1 MLSLSHLIVLTKQYR
16 YSKMAVVKITDL
28 PDGDTTFTNK
38 DVVLVV
44 DFEDNTTKK
53 VQAANMRTYMLD
65 ETLLNEAID
74 ARLRYY
80 GLIP

>member
-1 MLSLSHLIVLTKQYR
+1 
-16 YSKMAVVKITDL
+16 MAIVKITDL
-28 PDGDTTFTNK
+28 PDGDNTFTNK

-53 VQAANMRTYMLD
+53 VKASSMRTYMLD

-74 ARLRYY
+74 ARLRHY

>member
-1 MLSLSHLIVLTKQYR
+1 
-16 YSKMAVVKITDL
+16 MAIVKITDL
-28 PDGDTTFTNK
+28 PDGDNTFTDK

-53 VQAANMRTYMLD
+53 VKASSMKTYMLD

-74 ARLRYY
+74 ARLRHH
-80 GLIP
+80 GLIS

>member
-1 MLSLSHLIVLTKQYR
+1 
-16 YSKMAVVKITDL
+16 MAIVKITDL
-28 PDGDTTFTNK
+28 PDGDNTFTDK

-53 VQAANMRTYMLD
+53 VKASSVRTYMLD

-74 ARLRYY
+74 ERLRYH
-80 GLIP
+80 GLIT

>member
-1 MLSLSHLIVLTKQYR
+1 
-16 YSKMAVVKITDL
+16 MAVVKITDL

-53 VQAANMRTYMLD
+53 VQAKNMRTYMLD

>member
-1 MLSLSHLIVLTKQYR
+1 
-16 YSKMAVVKITDL
+16 MAIVKITDL
-28 PDGDTTFTNK
+28 PDGDTTFTDK

-53 VQAANMRTYMLD
+53 VKASSVRTYMLD

-74 ARLRYY
+74 ERLRYH
-80 GLIP
+80 GLIT

>member
-1 MLSLSHLIVLTKQYR
+1 
-16 YSKMAVVKITDL
+16 MAIIKITDL
-28 PDGDTTFTNK
+28 PDGDNTFTDK

-53 VQAANMRTYMLD
+53 VKASSMKTYMLD
-65 ETLLNEAID
+65 DALLNEAID
-74 ARLRYY
+74 ARLRHH

>member
-1 MLSLSHLIVLTKQYR
+1 
-16 YSKMAVVKITDL
+16 MAIVKITDL
-28 PDGDTTFTNK
+28 PDGDATFTDK

-53 VQAANMRTYMLD
+53 VKASSMKTYMLD

-74 ARLRYY
+74 ARLRHH
-80 GLIP
+80 GLIS

>member
-1 MLSLSHLIVLTKQYR
+1 
-16 YSKMAVVKITDL
+16 MAIVKITDL
-28 PDGDTTFTNK
+28 PDGDNTFTDK

-44 DFEDNTTKK
+44 DFEDDTTKK
-53 VQAANMRTYMLD
+53 VKASSMRTYMLD

-74 ARLRYY
+74 ARLRYH